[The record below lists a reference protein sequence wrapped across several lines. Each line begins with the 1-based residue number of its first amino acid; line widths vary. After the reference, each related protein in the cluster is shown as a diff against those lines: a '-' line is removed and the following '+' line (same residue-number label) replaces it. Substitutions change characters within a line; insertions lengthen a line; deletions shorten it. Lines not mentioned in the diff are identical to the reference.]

1 MFLTLLLE
9 PFQFSFM
16 VNALTISVIVAV
28 PCALLSVFLV
38 LKGWALM
45 GDAMSHAVFPGI
57 VLAYIAGIPLAIGAF
72 IAGLFCA
79 VATGYLDDNSR
90 IKRDTLMGI
99 VFSGMFGAGL
109 VLYVSIQSEIH
120 LDHILFGDMLGV
132 SLGDIAQTATI
143 ALGIALIIG
152 LKWKDLLL
160 HAFDPHQAKASGL
173 NTSLLHYG
181 LLCMIALTIVA
192 TLKSVGIILSISLLI
207 APGAIAILITRQFSR
222 ALLLAVVISIVTS
235 FMGVYLS
242 FFIDSAPAPTI
253 VVLFSLLFVIAFIYS
268 TLRDRRLENQL
279 QSHDI

>member
-1 MFLTLLLE
+1 MSLTTLLE

-16 VNALTISVIVAV
+16 VNALVISTIVAI

-57 VLAYIAGIPLAIGAF
+57 VLAWIAGIPLAIGAF

-109 VLYVSIQSEIH
+109 VLYVSIQSEVH

-132 SLGDIAQTATI
+132 SFSDIVQTSVIT
-143 ALGIALIIG
+143 LGIALIIG

-173 NTSLLHYG
+173 NTTLLHYG

-207 APGAIAILITRQFSR
+207 APGAIAILMTRKFFH
-222 ALLLAVVISIVTS
+222 ALWLAVVISVVTS

-253 VVLFSLLFVIAFIYS
+253 VVLFSLLFVITFIYS
-268 TLRDRRLENQL
+268 GLRDRRFERRRQ
-279 QSHDI
+279 QYDR